1 LNKIKYDFK
10 SRHGAKS
17 VESAWRQPKLK
28 MNSPAAIA
36 LTVAWGLA
44 AVILISGC
52 GQKGPPEPP
61 SGKKP
66 PAVRDLR
73 YSISATT
80 INLSWTV
87 PATTAKAKSPVAG
100 FLIYR
105 NQQPAFEEECPNC
118 PVIFKQIGDVP
129 SPQAGPG
136 AQPLVYQQTLEPGYR
151 YIFKVRAYDDEGLA
165 GRDSNLVQFDF

>member
-1 LNKIKYDFK
+1 MLF
-10 SRHGAKS
+10 
-17 VESAWRQPKLK
+17 W
-28 MNSPAAIA
+28 
-36 LTVAWGLA
+36 
-44 AVILISGC
+44 GC
-52 GQKGPPEPP
+52 GNKGPPEPP

-87 PATTAKAKSPVAG
+87 PATTAKAQSPVAG
-100 FLIYR
+100 FVIYR
-105 NQQPAFEEECPNC
+105 NQEPPGEEDCPNC
-118 PVIFKQIGDVP
+118 PIIFKQVGDVP
-129 SPQAGPG
+129 IPQAGPG

-151 YIFKVRAYDDEGLA
+151 YIFKVRAYDDDGLA